1 MYLLITP
8 FTYSGEINFS
18 RNLLGRDRGGLVGKG
33 FLLALTG
40 FGEEVR
46 PVQQILHRTDDAK
59 MIEWRK
65 RSTEA
70 NRDRTSIDNDTRF
83 N

>member
-1 MYLLITP
+1 M
-8 FTYSGEINFS
+8 
-18 RNLLGRDRGGLVGKG
+18 
-33 FLLALTG
+33 LAQTG

-46 PVQQILHRTDDAK
+46 PVQQILHRTDEAK

-65 RSTEA
+65 QTTEA